1 MNQEEKR
8 TSAGTTVTD
17 GGMISGAMKVKIV
30 KTTKRVNAATTMLTD
45 FVEQAAYAQL
55 RRS

>member
-30 KTTKRVNAATTMLTD
+30 KTTKKVNAATTMLTD
-45 FVEQAAYAQL
+45 FVEQAAHARL